1 MGMGFI
7 DGRMEE
13 YIKEIGLSEGKMEK
27 DNIFYLKELSNGV
40 FGKKEKELDGL
51 IKMIKKLMNNDLYIY
66 LCSVIFFN
74 F

>member
-1 MGMGFI
+1 MGFI

-66 LCSVIFFN
+66 LCNVIFFN

>member
-51 IKMIKKLMNNDLYIY
+51 IKMNKKLMNNDLYIF
-66 LCSVIFFN
+66 I
-74 F
+74 

>member
-66 LCSVIFFN
+66 LCNVIFFN

>member
-51 IKMIKKLMNNDLYIY
+51 IKMIKKLMNNDLYI
-66 LCSVIFFN
+66 FM
-74 F
+74 

>member
-1 MGMGFI
+1 MGLGFI

-51 IKMIKKLMNNDLYIY
+51 IKMIKKLMNNDLYI
-66 LCSVIFFN
+66 FM
-74 F
+74 